1 MKNYK
6 AQISAKSLIMLMLS
20 ALTLTIGTLCWFFM
34 SGRNKVNDFA
44 VEVDNPSSNFI
55 FYEAIDTNKNGVID
69 NGEMYVEIENPDIY
83 TENMVPGQTFFYKV
97 FVKNTKNDTNFGL
110 FFKDITDTNEMAQ
123 QIAVS
128 ASLVDKNGN
137 VKASTNGD
145 KVLSTLMTSNN
156 ETANAQILGMS
167 DCPQGDYEVY
177 YTLKLK
183 TDTSYLYYDKTLSI
197 DNVEASFYESWLW
210 RNFLKYY

>member
-1 MKNYK
+1 MKNYN
-6 AQISAKSLIMLMLS
+6 AQISAKSIILLILS

-34 SGRNKVNDFA
+34 SGRNRVDDFF
-44 VEVDNPSSNFI
+44 VEVDNPSSNFV
-55 FYEAIDTNKNGVID
+55 FYEAVDANKNGVID
-69 NGEMYVEIENPDIY
+69 DDEMYVEIESLDIY

-97 FVKNTKNDTNFGL
+97 FVKNSKNNTNFGL
-110 FFKDITDTNEMAQ
+110 FFKDITDTDEMAQ

-167 DCPQGDYEVY
+167 ECPKGDYEVY
-177 YTLKLK
+177 YTVKLK
-183 TDTSYLYYDKTLSI
+183 NDTSFLYYDKTLSI
-197 DNVEASFYESWLW
+197 DNVEVSFY
-210 RNFLKYY
+210 NN